1 MRLCKFAAGIILF
14 CLDFLVVLS
23 FPFRYVGS
31 ILDKVYYLLFFLG
44 CVIYLLVHVVRK
56 PENFYVWNHE
66 FSHLLASKMFFKDVK
81 GFHITRRRGGK
92 VVVEKTNFLIDL
104 SPYLFYPLIIFF
116 VFLAILF
123 RKAGFQ
129 AGIRAYFLAAGYLLT
144 MMLAFTVTSF
154 VSGQEDIKR
163 NGYLFSAT
171 LVLLLNFIILP
182 VYFLP
187 GVIEKKEFIV
197 ELIDLWFNSAK
208 LNTYIIYTI
217 AGNIYADMMGILS
230 R

>member
-1 MRLCKFAAGIILF
+1 MKLCKLVAGILLF
-14 CLDFLVVLS
+14 CLDFLVVWS
-23 FPFRYVGS
+23 FPFRYVGG
-31 ILDKVYYLLFFLG
+31 ILDKVYYLLFGLG

-56 PENFYVWNHE
+56 PESFYVWNHE

-81 GFHITRRRGGK
+81 GFHITRRQGGR

-129 AGIRAYFLAAGYLLT
+129 AGIRAYFLSAGYLLT

-171 LVLLLNFIILP
+171 LVFLLNLIILP
-182 VYFLP
+182 LYLLP
-187 GVIEKKEFIV
+187 GVVGKKAFIV
-197 ELIDLWFNSAK
+197 ELVRLWFSNIK
-208 LNTYIIYTI
+208 LNIYIIIEIT
-217 AGNIYADMMGILS
+217 GKIYAGMMGVLS